1 MRDTKWER
9 MLKLQVVEMLA
20 AFLGAG
26 ALVSAA
32 TLPMPYEDRLAI
44 LCAVGGILGSAFSV
58 LVSTPKSHREALIVF
73 LANSIA
79 AYTWGPW
86 LIQALCDYKGWE
98 LTSRNAIG
106 MSATIG
112 ATTTTLLK
120 PIVIVMYS
128 KLMTWV
134 AGLSIAVVI
143 ARLFG
148 LKFEETEKRYVKDTD
163 DEVIE

>member
-1 MRDTKWER
+1 MRDIKWER
-9 MLKLQVVEMLA
+9 MLKLQVVEMAA

-32 TLPMPYEDRLAI
+32 VLPMPYEDRLAI

-86 LIQALCDYKGWE
+86 LIQALCDYKEWE

-120 PIVIVMYS
+120 PIVIVLYS